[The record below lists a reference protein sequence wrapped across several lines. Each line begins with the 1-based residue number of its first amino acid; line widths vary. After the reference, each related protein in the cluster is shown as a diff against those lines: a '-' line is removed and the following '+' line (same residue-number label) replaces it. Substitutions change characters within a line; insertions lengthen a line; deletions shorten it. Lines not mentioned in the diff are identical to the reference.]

1 MAVMKSMN
9 KNINLPELEK
19 AVKSGRV
26 DSYLK
31 NNVSSDAAKRIKD
44 VLSSKEATEKL
55 LQTKEAQVLL
65 KKLTEGKK

>member
-1 MAVMKSMN
+1 MN

-55 LQTKEAQVLL
+55 LQTKEAQALL

>member
-1 MAVMKSMN
+1 MN

-44 VLSSKEATEKL
+44 VLSNKEATEKL
-55 LQTKEAQVLL
+55 LQTKEAQALL